1 MSRAQIVEMARR
13 DLDYGR
19 KGTQDQAEDIFKV
32 PASHYFDSARFQEEK
47 EKIFHRLPLVL
58 AAVKPQLVWQP
69 QRLTRA
75 LLSCTILTALQ
86 LELRPAARKM
96 VTVPLQL
103 A

>member
-47 EKIFHRLPLVL
+47 EKI
-58 AAVKPQLVWQP
+58 
-69 QRLTRA
+69 
-75 LLSCTILTALQ
+75 
-86 LELRPAARKM
+86 
-96 VTVPLQL
+96 
-103 A
+103 

>member
-47 EKIFHRLPLVL
+47 EKIYDKVEEIIRV
-58 AAVKPQLVWQP
+58 
-69 QRLTRA
+69 
-75 LLSCTILTALQ
+75 
-86 LELRPAARKM
+86 RKGKG
-96 VTVPLQL
+96 PII
-103 A
+103 

>member
-47 EKIFHRLPLVL
+47 EKIFHRMPLVL
-58 AAVKPQLVWQP
+58 AAS
-69 QRLTRA
+69 A
-75 LLSCTILTALQ
+75 
-86 LELRPAARKM
+86 ELRPSASVRAPRQ
-96 VTVPLQL
+96 P
-103 A
+103 